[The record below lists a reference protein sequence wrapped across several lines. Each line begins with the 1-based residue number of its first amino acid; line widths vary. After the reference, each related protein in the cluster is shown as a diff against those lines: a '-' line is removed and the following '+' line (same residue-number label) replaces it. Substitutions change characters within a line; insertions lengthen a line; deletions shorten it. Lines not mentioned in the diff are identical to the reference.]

1 MRDQE
6 RKHVQMVQV
15 CRRREGYTTFV
26 PNAGSIEPGD
36 NSPLEVIVR
45 WMHVNLDRD
54 APVVWE
60 IMKGIWMDDP
70 ELTLIQ
76 QEVRQDLERE
86 GSSHGTQVWQ
96 YLENAHVLATGTRT
110 EVIKM
115 FKIYARML

>member
-26 PNAGSIEPGD
+26 PNTGSIEPTD

-45 WMHVNLDRD
+45 WVHTNLDRP
-54 APVVWE
+54 PVVWE

-96 YLENAHVLATGTRT
+96 YLENASVIATGTRD
-110 EVIKM
+110 EVLKM